1 VGAEASA
8 PWADLDGARRS
19 HRAPV
24 AARGGRGGRS
34 CGARR
39 RARCS
44 WPSAPSRRRR
54 AGVGRRAGCTRGG
67 RLGRGGRGTGGGGWR
82 SCVGPWRPR
91 NGKRRR
97 MLRRPRR
104 GGRPP
109 RRSEPRQARAG
120 EGGPHRRAVVRGVD
134 RGVRL
139 RRRRRPAGD
148 GARGGRPILP
158 RAPMAAVRSLSSGA
172 TRSSL
177 SMQLLVYFI
186 SLSWCECHD

>member
-97 MLRRPRR
+97 MSRRPRRGAAPLRR

-109 RRSEPRQARAG
+109 RRSEPRQARA
-120 EGGPHRRAVVRGVD
+120 RC
-134 RGVRL
+134 
-139 RRRRRPAGD
+139 RPWCSTSPAAA
-148 GARGGRPILP
+148 ARGRW
-158 RAPMAAVRSLSSGA
+158 RAGWSAHLAESANAAVRSLSSGA

-177 SMQLLVYFI
+177 FHAAEL
-186 SLSWCECHD
+186 H